1 MQLKDV
7 TPIIKA
13 ILEERDK
20 IPRIID
26 QERYIPN
33 PQPYHDGDCMRGG
46 IRKALRI
53 IEQAPVV
60 AAMPRWISVEERLPE
75 DDADVLVYAVSNDD
89 KSRDSCI
96 AMTSY
101 THNMHGFNIEGWHT
115 PWQYFFYNYM
125 ITHWMPL
132 PEPPKEDSPC

>member
-13 ILEERDK
+13 ILEERDR

-33 PQPYHDGDCMRGG
+33 PQPYHDGNFMRGG

-60 AAMPRWISVEERLPE
+60 DAVPVRHGRWIDEIEPNAVTASGREVHIFRCSAC
-75 DDADVLVYAVSNDD
+75 DFTWANKTAVLHYFKYCPNCGAKMDGKMPQNVG
-89 KSRDSCI
+89 
-96 AMTSY
+96 Y
-101 THNMHGFNIEGWHT
+101 TTGGAEG
-115 PWQYFFYNYM
+115 
-125 ITHWMPL
+125 
-132 PEPPKEDSPC
+132 